1 MPSPPVSRAVLQGGC
16 CNGFSLPAGS
26 SVPIFLPRLLS
37 LRSAPSQQCG
47 PRQCRH
53 GDHLGWY
60 GKQGGHARLQAP
72 VSFFVLV
79 MSTEWPLAMQSQVSV
94 GVVKTRVADL
104 GLFSKEQRHAV
115 ST

>member
-1 MPSPPVSRAVLQGGC
+1 MLGSRHQ
-16 CNGFSLPAGS
+16 SH
-26 SVPIFLPRLLS
+26 SV
-37 LRSAPSQQCG
+37 
-47 PRQCRH
+47 
-53 GDHLGWY
+53 
-60 GKQGGHARLQAP
+60 
-72 VSFFVLV
+72 FVLV